1 MARRFSDVLQ
11 EVERRRWPLPAV
23 TIGGDLVPIEW
34 FSAWG
39 LADAVEDWLV
49 LRGHGAPE
57 PSR

>member
-11 EVERRRWPLPAV
+11 EVERRCQPLPAV
-23 TIGGDLVPIEW
+23 TIDGALVPIEW

-49 LRGHGAPE
+49 LRRHGAPE